1 MRKHGKKHTSELNRK
16 MIKFLT
22 GNIAT
27 GTGGNDDLHG
37 VPDLLRH
44 LVVAVEVVAEQQHS
58 RLRLRILRVILR
70 IIRVQLINPS

>member
-1 MRKHGKKHTSELNRK
+1 

-58 RLRLRILRVILR
+58 R
-70 IIRVQLINPS
+70 